1 MSCSRAQAGG
11 GKTPDVGSMSIEENA
26 DDAAMSMRED
36 STGDKEPEKEEDEEE
51 EEVDEIGTRTKSQVG
66 ARAHGHTHARA
77 FPPSHPI
84 LPDAAE
90 PEPAGIS
97 ITSTHCSPL
106 HPPRSS

>member
-51 EEVDEIGTRTKSQVG
+51 EVEEIGTRTKSQVG
-66 ARAHGHTHARA
+66 ARAHGHMHARA